1 MKHQLFIVAF
11 YWPPAGG
18 PGVQRWLKFIKYLPK
33 DQFEIT
39 VVIPQNPDYAS
50 TDHSLLKDIPEGI
63 TTIEVPLKEPS
74 RWIKKL
80 FKRKTKKLQ
89 RGFIDKT
96 PGLLEQALL
105 WIRGNYFIPDARVS
119 WVKNVVEELESS
131 TAFAKADT
139 LITSGPPHSVHLIGK
154 RLKVTSAF
162 KNLKWIADFRDP
174 WTTIGYHKSL
184 RLTKKATAKHI
195 KLESE
200 ILTSADQII
209 VTSPS
214 TKSEFQTKTSK
225 PITVITN
232 GYDLEPNQIE
242 QPEGN
247 FTISHIGTLLAD
259 RNPLVLWKA
268 LADLTK
274 EHADFKSDFELILA
288 GNVSSE
294 IIDSIGEAGLKPFLN
309 LEGYVSHDRAV
320 DLMNNAQMLL
330 LIEIDAP
337 ETKAII
343 PGKTFEYLASRRP
356 IIAIGPDGSEIKHI
370 IQDSNAGNYYDY
382 QGNGLKEYILENY
395 RRFKNHQLNGNPT
408 DISNYHRKQ
417 LTQQL
422 VNTIVN

>member
-1 MKHQLFIVAF
+1 MFIVAF

-33 DQFEIT
+33 DRFEIT
-39 VVIPQNPDYAS
+39 AVIPQNPDYAS
-50 TDHSLLKDIPEGI
+50 TDDSLLKEIPEGI

-80 FKRKTKKLQ
+80 FKGKTKKLQ
-89 RGFIDKT
+89 RGFIDKK

-119 WVKNVVEELESS
+119 WVKNVVEELKNSS
-131 TAFAKADT
+131 AFAKADT
-139 LITSGPPHSVHLIGK
+139 LITTGPPHSVHLIGFH
-154 RLKVTSAF
+154 LKAYH
-162 KNLKWIADFRDP
+162 KYLDLEWIADFRDP

-184 RLTKKATAKHI
+184 RLTKKAAAKHL

-200 ILTSADQII
+200 VLTSADQII

-214 TKSEFQTKTSK
+214 TKSEFRTKTSK

-232 GYDLEPNQIE
+232 GYDLDPNQIE
-242 QPEGN
+242 QPEGK

-274 EHADFKSDFELILA
+274 EHDGFKSDFKLILA

-294 IIDSIGEAGLKPFLN
+294 IIDSIEGVGLQPFLK

-320 DLMNNAQMLL
+320 DLMNNSQMLL

-356 IIAIGPDGSEIKHI
+356 IIAMGPNGSDIEGIL
-370 IQDSNAGNYYDY
+370 DDFNAGNYYDY
-382 QGNGLKEYILENY
+382 KGNGLNEYILENY
-395 RRFKNHQLNGNPT
+395 RRYKNHELNGNPT
-408 DISNYHRKQ
+408 NISNYHRKQ

-422 VNTIVN
+422 IKTIAN